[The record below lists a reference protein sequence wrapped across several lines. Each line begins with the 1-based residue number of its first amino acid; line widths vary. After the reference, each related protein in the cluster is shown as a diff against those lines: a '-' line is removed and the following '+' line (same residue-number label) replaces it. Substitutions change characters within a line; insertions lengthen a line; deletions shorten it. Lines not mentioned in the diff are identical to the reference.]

1 MRIVVDLNRCQTYAQ
16 CCFLAPDV
24 FQIRGEEILIY
35 KPEPS
40 EDQRLRVLR
49 AQAACPV
56 GAIAI
61 EDQQSLEP
69 LQNDSSGAPLCN
81 V

>member
-1 MRIVVDLNRCQTYAQ
+1 MRIIVDLNRCQTYAQ
-16 CCFLAPDV
+16 CCFLAPDI
-24 FQIRGEEILIY
+24 FQMRGEEILVY
-35 KPEPS
+35 KPQPS
-40 EDQRLRVLR
+40 DDQLLNVLR

-61 EDQQSLEP
+61 EDQQNLEP
-69 LQNDSSGAPLCN
+69 VQEPSTGAPVWN